1 MGQGLREQITNY
13 PEVFYHGTDLVYSS
27 MPEDFRKLYLEYCK
41 YFRETLYPKF
51 YQYHPIG
58 ERNIRDWYLSKE
70 HQGLVPVLLP
80 VKQVSA
86 RLNRYKHIFC
96 RADGYIWIKNIE

>member
-1 MGQGLREQITNY
+1 
-13 PEVFYHGTDLVYSS
+13 
-27 MPEDFRKLYLEYCK
+27 MPKKLPDIHNFGEYLYYAYANLQE
-41 YFRETLYPKF
+41 E
-51 YQYHPIG
+51 HP
-58 ERNIRDWYLSKE
+58 
-70 HQGLVPVLLP
+70 GLVPVLLP